1 MGPKILG
8 TATPRRR
15 APSSLAATV
24 GVQHRLQ
31 DLEVDCRQAELETG
45 QVVEVMAD
53 PEEALEAMEEIP
65 AVEAETTSLL
75 AHR

>member
-1 MGPKILG
+1 MGRKIRG

-24 GVQHRLQ
+24 GVQHSLQ
-31 DLEVDCRQAELETG
+31 DLEEDYRQEELETG
-45 QVVEVMAD
+45 QVAEVLAG

-75 AHR
+75 VRH